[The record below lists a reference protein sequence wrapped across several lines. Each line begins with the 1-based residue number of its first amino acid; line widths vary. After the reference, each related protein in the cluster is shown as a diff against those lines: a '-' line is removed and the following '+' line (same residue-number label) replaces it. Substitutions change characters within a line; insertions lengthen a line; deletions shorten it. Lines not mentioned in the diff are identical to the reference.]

1 MKSFITKL
9 PDRDAEKFIEAC
21 KKQGKSYYEVLREL
35 IYKWM
40 KEQGVQTE
48 NAPISVK
55 LSSIEERITV
65 LEKDV
70 AELKKQVEQIAN
82 AIEKLNKSGLYGFMK
97 R

>member
-48 NAPISVK
+48 NIPIYIR

-70 AELKKQVEQIAN
+70 AELKKQVKQLTSVL
-82 AIEKLNKSGLYGFMK
+82 EKMNKSGLYGFMK